1 MSPLLPGSTIGILG
15 GGQLG
20 RMTAMAAR
28 ALGYHVHVLDPYDRC
43 PAAPVVD
50 RLITAP
56 FDDADATEELARG
69 VDVLTLE
76 IEAVS
81 VEGLRRAARH
91 APVRP
96 GASVLDVI
104 QDKGRQKTWLAR
116 NGFPVGPFQLAATE
130 AEVRAACAAFGHR
143 AFVKRCE
150 GGYDGRGQVTVQ
162 DAAGTAAA
170 HGLLGG
176 APTVVEAALQL
187 QAELSVLVARRPSG
201 AHVAY
206 PPALNHHANRVL
218 DISQLPAPVPE
229 HVSAEAVRIAEGV
242 AEALAVEGVLVVEL
256 FLLGDGR
263 LVVNELAPRPHNT
276 FHATEVACVT
286 SQFEQ
291 LVRAVCD
298 LPLGGTELMR
308 PAAMANLLGE
318 VWLGRGQVPFDRAL
332 EVPGLRLHL
341 YGKAPRPGR
350 KMGHL
355 TAVGDTSV
363 EALARV
369 EEARRRLGP

>member
-1 MSPLLPGSTIGILG
+1 VSPILPGATLGILG

-20 RMTAMAAR
+20 RMVAMAAR
-28 ALGYHVHVLDPYDRC
+28 AMGYRVHALDPYDKC

-76 IEAVS
+76 IESVS
-81 VEGLRRAARH
+81 VEGLRRAAAH

-96 GASVLDVI
+96 GAPVLEVI
-104 QDKGRQKTWLAR
+104 QDKGRQKAWLAGH
-116 NGFPVGPFQLAATE
+116 GFPVGPFRLARTA
-130 AEVRAACAAFGHR
+130 AEVEAACAAFSHR

-150 GGYDGRGQVTVQ
+150 GGYDGRGQVTVM
-162 DAAGTAAA
+162 AAEASATAHA
-170 HGLLGG
+170 LLGG
-176 APTVVEAALQL
+176 APTVVEEALPL

-201 AHVAY
+201 GMATY
-206 PPALNHHANRVL
+206 PPALNHHAHRVL
-218 DISQLPAPVPE
+218 DVSVLPAPLPAQVT
-229 HVSAEAVRIAEGV
+229 AEAMRLAEEIAR
-242 AEALAVEGVLVVEL
+242 ALGVEGVLVVEL
-256 FLLGDGR
+256 FLLEGNR

-298 LPLGGTELMR
+298 LPLGGPELMR

-318 VWLGRGQVPFDRAL
+318 VWLGRDAVPFDRAL

-341 YGKAPRPGR
+341 YGKEPRPGR

-355 TAVGDTSV
+355 TAVGDTPV